1 MWGPEAAERFGG
13 VVRALR
19 KESGL
24 TQQMLADR
32 AGITKNQLQLIE
44 AGRSASPNRL
54 AAGPSNPRMTTL
66 VGIAKAFDLS
76 VEQLMAESRL

>member
-1 MWGPEAAERFGG
+1 MWDYEAAKRFGG

-19 KESGL
+19 KEARL
-24 TQQMLADR
+24 TQTMLAER

-44 AGRSASPNRL
+44 AGSSASAKQSAP
-54 AAGPSNPRMTTL
+54 PSNPRMTTL
-66 VGIAKAFDLS
+66 VGIAHAFNLS